1 MLSNADLLNIH
12 NRLLKRD
19 PVAGDEFW
27 KVLIDPLL
35 KTLGKI
41 WPNLIDDREHVL
53 VDAATDAILE
63 HIQHPD
69 RYNHALSKLFTF
81 ITLAARR
88 NVLNELKKLGAR
100 MKQEIPYSDFELL
113 EAEGNNGIGGER
125 DDTHAKLEWDELFR
139 GVQEAFNDDK
149 DRQAAR
155 LILSKVRSTE
165 AFAEIYGLKRLSK
178 QEKRRVVKRH
188 KDRIKYNLRK
198 HGVDLGD
205 A

>member
-1 MLSNADLLNIH
+1 VLSNSDLLKIH

-41 WPNLIDDREHVL
+41 WPDLIDDREHVL

-63 HIQHPD
+63 HIQNPD
-69 RYNHALSKLFTF
+69 RYNHALSQLFTF

-88 NVLNELKKLGAR
+88 NVVNALKKLGAR
-100 MKQEIPYSDFELL
+100 MEQEIPYSDFELL
-113 EAEGNNGIGGER
+113 EGEGNNEIGGER
-125 DDTHAKLEWDELFR
+125 DDTHAKLEWEELFR

-165 AFAEIYGLKRLSK
+165 VFADIYGLERLSG
-178 QEKRRVVKRH
+178 QEKRRVVKQH
-188 KDRIKYNLRK
+188 KDRIKYKLKK